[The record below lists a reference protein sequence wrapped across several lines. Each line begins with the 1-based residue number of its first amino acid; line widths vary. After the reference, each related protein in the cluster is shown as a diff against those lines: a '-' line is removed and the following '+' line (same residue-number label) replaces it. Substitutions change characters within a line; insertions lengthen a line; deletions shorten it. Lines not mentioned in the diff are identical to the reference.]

1 MTLSLRCKGCP
12 AALERVLS
20 AHTLARLLEPFG
32 VQPTQIRIGD
42 RNIRGYRV
50 EQFSDAFDRYLAP
63 EAGYELPGT
72 GPVIGN
78 VTCMPLQ
85 PRYLPYPPVQTATL
99 LQCNEINA
107 LCDDQNATPKSDVAD

>member
-1 MTLSLRCKGCP
+1 MIFSNGYATLQALPRPIFVVKFDGSSARADPHPP
-12 AALERVLS
+12 ANPRVPG
-20 AHTLARLLEPFG
+20 A
-32 VQPTQIRIGD
+32 PT
-42 RNIRGYRV
+42 
-50 EQFSDAFDRYLAP
+50 ATRYLAP